1 MGVQLLFQFDQL
13 MRQFLMGGQ
22 IFAESDKSPDDINA
36 DVDGF
41 GCVEAAGG
49 HDGAVFGEGKRAFAA
64 TAPTW
69 VDIANCDFKI
79 SNSSRDN

>member
-1 MGVQLLFQFDQL
+1 MGVQLFFQFDQL
-13 MRQFLMGGQ
+13 MRQLLMSGQ
-22 IFAESDKSPDDINA
+22 IFTESDKSPDNINA

-41 GCVEAAGG
+41 GCVEDAGR

-69 VDIANCDFKI
+69 G
-79 SNSSRDN
+79 